1 MALLAY
7 YVAYP
12 TCVLTELGNGGPA
25 MRSGHHLVRRMSL
38 LRPHPDT
45 VVLGARL
52 GALGGRCTLATAAL
66 LGAAALMTVY
76 GSSPLELHGTA
87 LGGGL
92 LVLSASTAAGA
103 VQAFSWDLPA
113 PARAYLRSRGAGT
126 PTLVALLLVG
136 TSPVHLCAALLV
148 PQVLAARPSTT
159 LAVTALLAQYVLTA
173 VIGAA
178 WLTRRRTGRFL
189 PFPYRAARR
198 AAPCAPSP
206 APGAAGAVRARWT
219 RPQPA
224 WHAALGRGGRLPR
237 SRVGATRLLLRR
249 TVGVP
254 ELAVPVIACPL
265 AGAALAGAGV
275 PTATACYVVGL
286 LPAAAFFS
294 TLARYQTDPAYRLL
308 ATRYAL
314 DPTEVARAGAALSL
328 PAAGA
333 GAAAALL
340 AGAWSR
346 AGHPAGVLDVVGVL
360 VVVVLSHLSLGLLT
374 TRHLRGRHLPLLI
387 DVEVMVLCLLAPLT
401 ILLALTVLVRTY
413 RSGGARRA

>member
-1 MALLAY
+1 M
-7 YVAYP
+7 
-12 TCVLTELGNGGPA
+12 
-25 MRSGHHLVRRMSL
+25 

-113 PARAYLRSRGAGT
+113 PARAYLRSRGVGT
-126 PTLVALLLVG
+126 PTLLVLLLVG

-148 PQVLAARPSTT
+148 PRVLAARPSTT
-159 LAVTALLAQYVLTA
+159 LAATALLAQYVLTA

-178 WLTRRRTGRFL
+178 WLTRRRTGRLL

-198 AAPCAPSP
+198 AAPCAPPP
-206 APGAAGAVRARWT
+206 APGAAVTVRQARRT

-224 WHAALGRGGRLPR
+224 WYAALGRGGRLPR

-314 DPTEVARAGAALSL
+314 DPTEVARAGAA
-328 PAAGA
+328 
-333 GAAAALL
+333 AALL

>member
-1 MALLAY
+1 M
-7 YVAYP
+7 
-12 TCVLTELGNGGPA
+12 
-25 MRSGHHLVRRMSL
+25 

-92 LVLSASTAAGA
+92 LVLSVSTAAGA

-113 PARAYLRSRGAGT
+113 PARAYLRSRGVGT

-148 PQVLAARPSTT
+148 PRVLAARPSTT

-219 RPQPA
+219 RPQLA

-265 AGAALAGAGV
+265 AGAALAGAALAGAGV

-294 TLARYQTDPAYRLL
+294 TLARYQADPAYRLL

-374 TRHLRGRHLPLLI
+374 TRHLRGRRLPLLI

>member
-1 MALLAY
+1 
-7 YVAYP
+7 
-12 TCVLTELGNGGPA
+12 
-25 MRSGHHLVRRMSL
+25 MRSGHYLVRRRSL

-66 LGAAALMTVY
+66 LGAAALTTVY

-92 LVLSASTAAGA
+92 LVLSVSTAAGA

-148 PQVLAARPSTT
+148 PQVLADRPSTT

-189 PFPYRAARR
+189 PSPYRAARR
-198 AAPCAPSP
+198 AAPCAPPP

-224 WHAALGRGGRLPR
+224 WRAALGGRLPR

-294 TLARYQTDPAYRLL
+294 TLARYQADPAYRLL

-374 TRHLRGRHLPLLI
+374 TRHLRGRRLPLLI

-401 ILLALTVLVRTY
+401 ILLALTVLVRMH

>member
-1 MALLAY
+1 M
-7 YVAYP
+7 
-12 TCVLTELGNGGPA
+12 
-25 MRSGHHLVRRMSL
+25 
-38 LRPHPDT
+38 
-45 VVLGARL
+45 
-52 GALGGRCTLATAAL
+52 
-66 LGAAALMTVY
+66 
-76 GSSPLELHGTA
+76 
-87 LGGGL
+87 
-92 LVLSASTAAGA
+92 
-103 VQAFSWDLPA
+103 
-113 PARAYLRSRGAGT
+113 
-126 PTLVALLLVG
+126 
-136 TSPVHLCAALLV
+136 
-148 PQVLAARPSTT
+148 
-159 LAVTALLAQYVLTA
+159 
-173 VIGAA
+173 
-178 WLTRRRTGRFL
+178 
-189 PFPYRAARR
+189 
-198 AAPCAPSP
+198 
-206 APGAAGAVRARWT
+206 
-219 RPQPA
+219 
-224 WHAALGRGGRLPR
+224 
-237 SRVGATRLLLRR
+237 GATRLLLRR

-374 TRHLRGRHLPLLI
+374 TRHLRGRRLPLLI

-401 ILLALTVLVRTY
+401 ILLALTVLVRMH

>member
-1 MALLAY
+1 M
-7 YVAYP
+7 
-12 TCVLTELGNGGPA
+12 
-25 MRSGHHLVRRMSL
+25 

-113 PARAYLRSRGAGT
+113 PARAYLRSRGVGT
-126 PTLVALLLVG
+126 PTLLVLLLVG

-148 PQVLAARPSTT
+148 PRVLAARPSTT
-159 LAVTALLAQYVLTA
+159 LAATALLAQYVLTA

-178 WLTRRRTGRFL
+178 WLTRRRTGRLL

-206 APGAAGAVRARWT
+206 APGAAVTVRQARRI

-224 WHAALGRGGRLPR
+224 WYAALGRGGRLPR

-374 TRHLRGRHLPLLI
+374 TRHLRGRRLPLLI

-401 ILLALTVLVRTY
+401 ILLALTVLVRMH

>member
-1 MALLAY
+1 M
-7 YVAYP
+7 
-12 TCVLTELGNGGPA
+12 
-25 MRSGHHLVRRMSL
+25 

-113 PARAYLRSRGAGT
+113 PARAYLRSRGVGT
-126 PTLVALLLVG
+126 PTLLVLLLVG

-148 PQVLAARPSTT
+148 PRVLAARPSTT
-159 LAVTALLAQYVLTA
+159 LAATALLAQYVLTA

-178 WLTRRRTGRFL
+178 WLTRRRTGRLL

-198 AAPCAPSP
+198 AAPCAPPP
-206 APGAAGAVRARWT
+206 APGAAVTVRQARRT

-224 WHAALGRGGRLPR
+224 WYAALGRGGRLPR

-314 DPTEVARAGAALSL
+314 DPTEVARAGAA
-328 PAAGA
+328 
-333 GAAAALL
+333 AALL

-401 ILLALTVLVRTY
+401 ILLALTVLVRMH

>member
-1 MALLAY
+1 M
-7 YVAYP
+7 
-12 TCVLTELGNGGPA
+12 
-25 MRSGHHLVRRMSL
+25 

-113 PARAYLRSRGAGT
+113 PARAYLRSRGVGT
-126 PTLVALLLVG
+126 PTLLVLLLVG

-148 PQVLAARPSTT
+148 PRVLAARPSTT
-159 LAVTALLAQYVLTA
+159 LAATALLAQYVLTA

-178 WLTRRRTGRFL
+178 WLTRRRTGRLL

-198 AAPCAPSP
+198 AAPCAPPP
-206 APGAAGAVRARWT
+206 APGAAVTVRQARRI

-224 WHAALGRGGRLPR
+224 WYAALGRGGRLPR

-333 GAAAALL
+333 FAPAALL

-374 TRHLRGRHLPLLI
+374 TRHLRGRRLPLLI

-401 ILLALTVLVRTY
+401 ILLALTVLVRMH

>member
-25 MRSGHHLVRRMSL
+25 MRSGHYLVRRRSL

-66 LGAAALMTVY
+66 LGAAALTTVY

-92 LVLSASTAAGA
+92 LVLSVSTAAGA

-148 PQVLAARPSTT
+148 PQVLADRPSTT

-178 WLTRRRTGRFL
+178 WLTRRRTGRLL

-206 APGAAGAVRARWT
+206 APGAAGAVRARRT

-401 ILLALTVLVRTY
+401 ILLALTVLVRMH
-413 RSGGARRA
+413 RSGGTDRA